1 VVAAALAAGPARRHG
16 GSARRSRGDREA
28 IASFEAHGLPRGLA
42 ELLRRLPADDAFAP
56 LRRPRRRAAT
66 RPGLLR
72 ARGAPPPDRAA
83 RRVGEAIASFEAHG
97 LPRGLAELL
106 RRLPV
111 DDAFAPLACDTLD
124 AVLRLDPG
132 YFGLVAHFPLTK
144 LAAVPTKFKLAR
156 RAAPGRQRALAARIY
171 RLVLAELSLATVYG
185 GDNLSWITH
194 LSTDEALCLEI
205 QEGSVAMAHKRFRD
219 DEAPASASGM
229 RMALGTTGKL

>member
-1 VVAAALAAGPARRHG
+1 MLVPAVRRRRRRREWWQRRWQRARPGGTAGR
-16 GSARRSRGDREA
+16 RGDCEA

-42 ELLRRLPADDAFAP
+42 ELLRRL
-56 LRRPRRRAAT
+56 T
-66 RPGLLR
+66 
-72 ARGAPPPDRAA
+72 
-83 RRVGEAIASFEAHG
+83 
-97 LPRGLAELL
+97 
-106 RRLPV
+106 V
-111 DDAFAPLACDTLD
+111 DDAFAPLDSDTLD

-132 YFGLVAHFPLTK
+132 YFGLVAHFPLTE

-156 RAAPGRQRALAARIY
+156 WAAPGRQRALAARIY

-219 DEAPASASGM
+219 DEAPASAIGM
-229 RMALGTTGKL
+229 LMALGTMGKL